1 MKKRNRVGKVQT
13 VLGLI
18 ESDTLGITLP
28 HEHLLTDLST
38 YFVEPSE
45 ASQRKLAYESVRI
58 ENLGWIKTHRMNNID
73 DLRLTD
79 ESVAI
84 EEAMLYKKAGGD
96 TIVEVSSIGLCRDP
110 EGLARISRATGLNI
124 VMGSGYYVGA
134 SHPPDLVKKSE
145 EEIAEEIVR
154 DILVGVGETGI
165 CAGII
170 GEIGCT
176 IPLLEEEKKVL
187 RASAMAQQRTGA
199 AISVHPS
206 SRDDLVLEIV
216 DILGEAGADLHHTI
230 ICHVNYFGF
239 CRDTLCRIADAGCYI
254 EIDNFGRPAVPYP
267 IFLYGKLIDM
277 PNDTQ
282 RIDSVKQLIDYGY
295 IDRILISHDICFK
308 TDLINYGG
316 NGYAHILYNVISWMR
331 FKGIHDDQIR
341 NIMINNPKRILK
353 FFPTN

>member
-1 MKKRNRVGKVQT
+1 MELKE
-13 VLGLI
+13 LGLI
-18 ESDTLGITLP
+18 DAEALGVTLP

-38 YFVEPSE
+38 YFVEPDE
-45 ASQRKLAYESVRI
+45 ASQRKLAYEPVSI

-79 ESVAI
+79 EEVAI
-84 EEAMLYKKAGGD
+84 EEAMLYKRAGGN

-124 VMGSGYYVGA
+124 IMGSGYYVGA
-134 SHPPDLVKKSE
+134 SHPPELAKKSE
-145 EEIAEEIVR
+145 EEIAEEIAH
-154 DILVGVGETGI
+154 DILEGVDGTGI
-165 CAGII
+165 RAGII

-176 IPLLEEEKKVL
+176 VPLLEDEKKVL
-187 RASAMAQQRTGA
+187 RASAKAQQRTGA

-239 CRDTLCRIADAGCYI
+239 SRETLCRLADAGCYI

-267 IFLYGKLIDM
+267 IFLYGRFIDM
-277 PNDTQ
+277 PNDTE
-282 RIDSVKQLIDYGY
+282 RIAAIQQLISDGHVK
-295 IDRILISHDICFK
+295 RILMSHDICFK
-308 TDLINYGG
+308 TDLIKYGG
-316 NGYAHILYNVISWMR
+316 YGYAHILKDVVSWILLQEMQEDS
-331 FKGIHDDQIR
+331 IQQI
-341 NIMINNPKRILK
+341 IIENPKKILS
-353 FFPTN
+353 FIPVN